1 MDKYEYRV
9 RAEEINALIE
19 KKEYAE
25 AVKIADTIDWR
36 RVKSVMMLCKVSDLY
51 KMNRRYEDSKE
62 VLLLAYDRHPGG
74 RKIIYSL
81 CELCIKLEE
90 IVQAVEYYKEFVQ
103 VAPRDT
109 GRFIL
114 QYRLYEAQDVSLEER
129 IAVLEEYKKRDYRE
143 KWAYELAYL
152 YHRIGLATR
161 CVEECDELIL
171 WFGEGRYVVKA
182 MELKM
187 LHEPLTPAQQEKYDR
202 YRTRKTTVGA
212 PISEEAVLA
221 AGQTANIDITGETND
236 GSTTL
241 PISIKAVEV
250 SNAPTA
256 KIPSRKVQEELDEP
270 EEEADT
276 DEEMM
281 SDDEMEEAEE
291 IAATQTLPQ
300 DEIEKKLSEEEDNE
314 EVSEE
319 TSEEVSDTEEE
330 EEEENAETSDDVK
343 EQDNDLDIQIK
354 PIDVGEYNTINLQQ
368 ELAKNLAKMLAEE
381 DMEAMDATKALP
393 IDTILE
399 STDPNLIK
407 GITDDSIK
415 NAIVAPLLQDTA
427 ELTPITEEDL
437 LASLDEKPKTVD
449 ELNQEEAA
457 QAEEE
462 KTGAE
467 ETPQKT
473 VEIKTSEVKEAV
485 AEPESESDK
494 QVNEPV
500 DAASEAETIA
510 AEETET
516 ASTDETDK
524 EEVSEAE
531 AESAA
536 DAGRV
541 ATGVTAAINATVR
554 NMDEVVN
561 TPQAQEQEEPK
572 GQLSRE
578 DLMRVI
584 SERASMA
591 RNGIKTEQ
599 EAQPEAAQQEEEITQ
614 DPVAEPEEAT
624 KNPATEPEEVAQ
636 NPVAEPEEV
645 TQNPA
650 TEPEEVTQNPVAESE
665 EATQNPVAELEADSQ
680 NPTDASVE
688 TVDRKQEAVH
698 NSQADKHEQ
707 EMINEQISGQLSFT
721 DIMAEWEETKKAS
734 EEKHREEMRQRVLKQ
749 TGPMFADFDAV
760 ARESVSSNLDLI
772 SPMEDVFKDTE
783 ELATEV
789 ENALEADIKESEEKK
804 QPSVTDHIFKEAHTS
819 LQKEEQA
826 GEPAELDDEPVKTKI
841 FNTAEIRG
849 IEEQLLNNLQ
859 RESTKIEPELV
870 TPVIP
875 ETAPMP
881 QIPETTNESVVTQ
894 EPIKTT
900 DYVPQQEI
908 TSQSEVTAA
917 PEIPK
922 PYIPAAEMPMQ
933 TVGNIPQ
940 PVLNPTVT
948 PEPRPQIN
956 AMVETGDIE
965 FTDLTQDTAQIKM
978 ESAGRELTKQEK
990 ELFGAFAQ
998 TKEVE
1003 KQIANAIDKVSLTPY
1018 SGNVL
1023 ISGTAGTGTLNVA
1036 KNLIKMV
1043 QATNPQFSHK
1053 VAKITGSILDK
1064 KDIRATMGSLEN
1076 GALIVEKA
1084 GDLTPHVCE
1093 TIVNYLGGLS
1103 QSQGFLMI
1111 LEDTRGNIDKLLSSY
1126 GPMANTFNI
1135 RIDVAAL
1142 DNDGLVNYG
1151 KEYAKEQEYAID
1163 DMGMLALYT
1172 RIADMQTNDHHV
1184 TMDEVKSI
1192 VDEAI
1197 ANANK
1202 KSVSHLVDVL
1212 LAKRY
1217 DAEDMIVL
1225 REKDFLKDR

>member
-212 PISEEAVLA
+212 PISQEAVLA
-221 AGQTANIDITGETND
+221 AGQTANIDITGEKND

-270 EEEADT
+270 EKEADT

-291 IAATQTLPQ
+291 IAAIHALPQ
-300 DEIEKKLSEEEDNE
+300 DEIEKKPSEEKDSE

-319 TSEEVSDTEEE
+319 TSEEEEVSDTEEEAE
-330 EEEENAETSDDVK
+330 EEEENAESSDDVK

-437 LASLDEKPKTVD
+437 LASLDEKPKTVE
-449 ELNQEEAA
+449 ELNQEEAE

-462 KTGAE
+462 KTGGE

-473 VEIKTSEVKEAV
+473 VEIKTNEVK
-485 AEPESESDK
+485 
-494 QVNEPV
+494 
-500 DAASEAETIA
+500 EAETIA

-524 EEVSEAE
+524 EVSEAE
-531 AESAA
+531 AELAE
-536 DAGRV
+536 DARQV
-541 ATGVTAAINATVR
+541 ATGVTAAIKATVR
-554 NMDEVVN
+554 NMDEVVH
-561 TPQAQEQEEPK
+561 TSQAQEQEEPK

-578 DLMRVI
+578 DLMKVI

-591 RNGIKTEQ
+591 GNGIKPQQ
-599 EAQPEAAQQEEEITQ
+599 EAQPVSAQQAEEQVQ
-614 DPVAEPEEAT
+614 DIV
-624 KNPATEPEEVAQ
+624 VG
-636 NPVAEPEEV
+636 
-645 TQNPA
+645 
-650 TEPEEVTQNPVAESE
+650 SE
-665 EATQNPVAELEADSQ
+665 EATQNPVAEQEEVTQNPAAESDTDRQ
-680 NPTDASVE
+680 NPTDTSEESIKQDVE
-688 TVDRKQEAVH
+688 VSEEVVDQKKEAVH
-698 NSQADKHEQ
+698 NHQADKHEQ

-789 ENALEADIKESEEKK
+789 ENALEADIKESEDKK

-826 GEPAELDDEPVKTKI
+826 GEPVELDDEPVKTKI

-881 QIPETTNESVVTQ
+881 QIPETANEPTVTQ
-894 EPIKTT
+894 EPVKTT

-908 TSQSEVTAA
+908 TSQSEVTAVPEA

-922 PYIPAAEMPMQ
+922 TYIPNAEMTMQ
-933 TVGNIPQ
+933 TAGNTPQ

-948 PEPRPQIN
+948 QESRPQIN

-965 FTDLTQDTAQIKM
+965 FTDLTQDTAPIKM
-978 ESAGRELTKQEK
+978 ESSGRELTKQEK

-1023 ISGTAGTGTLNVA
+1023 ISGTAGAGTLNVA

-1103 QSQGFLMI
+1103 QDQGFLMI

-1202 KSVSHLVDVL
+1202 KSVSHLMDVL